1 MPIPP
6 VPLPIAFSGTK
17 FYNNIPTN
25 NVSSALNGALNA
37 HNAHN
42 PWTYGQQQKVY
53 NMIHVI
59 GQRPNIQHPGLLN
72 WGSRILRNTYRRTWI
87 QNNSAMK
94 KRIKGS
100 NVPVKRLWPKNYMD
114 PISHNNIS
122 NWKGKLAMEVNT
134 PNSNKKLYMTVTNFD
149 KWFGKNWRRLDSNEK
164 LTKTHPLTRK
174 NVLRKHVRLVRFYG
188 QKPGTYASNN
198 LTLLKKK
205 TPLRRAH
212 SV

>member
-25 NVSSALNGALNA
+25 NVSSALNGVLYN
-37 HNAHN
+37 HNPHN
-42 PWTYGQQQKVY
+42 PWTYGQQQRVF
-53 NMIHVI
+53 NMMHVI
-59 GQRPNIQHPGLLN
+59 GKRPNLQHPGLVS
-72 WGSRILRNTYRRTWI
+72 WASRTLRNTYRRTWI
-87 QNNSAMK
+87 QNNSAMN
-94 KRIKGS
+94 KRIKES
-100 NVPVKRLWPKNYMD
+100 NVPVKRLWPKNYTD

-134 PNSNKKLYMTVTNFD
+134 PNSNKKLYLTVSDFN

-164 LTKTHPLTRK
+164 LMKTHPLTRK
-174 NVLRKHVRLVRFYG
+174 NVLRKHVRLVHFYG

-198 LTLLKKK
+198 LTLKKR
-205 TPLRRAH
+205 TPLRRPH
-212 SV
+212 TV

>member
-25 NVSSALNGALNA
+25 NVSSALNGVLYN
-37 HNAHN
+37 HNPHN
-42 PWTYGQQQKVY
+42 PWTYGQQQRVF
-53 NMIHVI
+53 NMMHVI
-59 GQRPNIQHPGLLN
+59 GKRPNLQHPGLVS
-72 WGSRILRNTYRRTWI
+72 WASRTLRNTYRRTWT
-87 QNNSAMK
+87 QNNSAMN
-94 KRIKGS
+94 KRIKDS
-100 NVPVKRLWPKNYMD
+100 NVPVKRLWPKNYTD

-134 PNSNKKLYMTVTNFD
+134 PNSNKKLYLTVSDFN

-164 LTKTHPLTRK
+164 LMKTHPLTRK
-174 NVLRKHVRLVRFYG
+174 NVLRKHVRLVHFYG

-198 LTLLKKK
+198 LTLKKR
-205 TPLRRAH
+205 TPLRRPH
-212 SV
+212 TV